1 MRPFAIVWWYNMSKI
16 PKIALSDLRRR
27 KLLKAWKLFSI
38 LVAPVLVLREQVA
51 RSTNSELN
59 YNQVKGKLSN
69 LAMARSDKV
78 SFHLR

>member
-1 MRPFAIVWWYNMSKI
+1 M
-16 PKIALSDLRRR
+16 
-27 KLLKAWKLFSI
+27 
-38 LVAPVLVLREQVA
+38 LVLREQVA

>member
-1 MRPFAIVWWYNMSKI
+1 MSNS
-16 PKIALSDLRRR
+16 PKIAVTDLRRL
-27 KLLKAWKLFSI
+27 KLLKAWRLVSI

>member
-1 MRPFAIVWWYNMSKI
+1 MSNS
-16 PKIALSDLRRR
+16 PKIVVTDLRRR
-27 KLLKAWKLFSI
+27 ELLKAWKLVSI

-69 LAMARSDKV
+69 LAMASDKV